1 VAPGFVDTEM
11 LADVPKEVLKAI
23 FSRIPVGRLG
33 QPAEIARAVEYLLD
47 EESGYVTGSVV
58 AVNGGLDM

>member
-11 LADVPKEVLKAI
+11 LADVPKEVLKTI
-23 FSRIPVGRLG
+23 LSGIPVGRLG

-47 EESGYVTGSVV
+47 KESGYVTGSVV